1 MNEPVEAPRICPIPL
16 DALPPMARR
25 AVDPSSPIPARMMA
39 ARGMAPMQPRELVT
53 AQFALTFDLDAKVKE
68 SAEKSLANLDPR
80 IANAVLGD
88 AQLSPHVLEYLA
100 AVLAYRDAEIE
111 RILLNPSTP
120 ERAYVHVAELCSEHV
135 AEIIANN
142 QARLLKAPEIAR
154 ALTRNPHARKA
165 TVDRVIDFLVRNS
178 IILDDAIEFE
188 RALLR
193 LTGEERLKMAD
204 AVDLPKEF
212 LEGYDGGD
220 DEDGEQR
227 LIEDEGEGTEEDDGK
242 RKSIE
247 MLLRTMSTGQKVA
260 FATKGNKTVR
270 KRLMTDANRVVALA
284 AITSPAITETEI
296 AEAARS
302 RVVHGDVIQY
312 ISNQKDFTKNYQI
325 RLALVQNP
333 KTPVPKAMAFVNSLQ
348 KRDIKQLA
356 VNKSVPSPIRTLA
369 MKMRKTQ
376 GGDAG

>member
-1 MNEPVEAPRICPIPL
+1 
-16 DALPPMARR
+16 MARR
-25 AVDPSSPIPARMMA
+25 AVDPASPTPARMMA

-53 AQFALTFDLDAKVKE
+53 AQFALTFDADDKVRE

-100 AVLAYRDAEIE
+100 AALAYRDAEIE
-111 RILLNPSTP
+111 RILLNPATP
-120 ERAYVHVAELCSEHV
+120 DRAYVHVAELCSEHV
-135 AEIIANN
+135 VEIIANN

-193 LTGEERLKMAD
+193 LTGEERMRMAD

-212 LEGYDGGD
+212 LEGYGSD
-220 DEDGEQR
+220 DEEGEQK
-227 LIEDEGEGTEEDDGK
+227 LIEDEGESTDEDEGK
-242 RKSIE
+242 KKSLE

-260 FATKGNKTVR
+260 FATKGNKSVR

-369 MKMRKTQ
+369 MKMKKSQ
-376 GGDAG
+376 GGEA